1 MSPDQ
6 RHGEQLGSTG
16 GHTFVQTNEQVN
28 KSINA
33 QWFQSLSIYIYV
45 YTRICIYPS
54 SPNAL
59 LEGVWTPKTK
69 LTYSLRRCLEQD
81 MHTDIENILP
91 SGNLTVCY

>member
-6 RHGEQLGSTG
+6 RHGEQPGSTG

-33 QWFQSLSIYIYV
+33 QWFQSLSLS
-45 YTRICIYPS
+45 ICIYPS